1 MSPLCCSQPVPLH
14 RWSPRSPPRKRQR
27 PRWARRGF
35 CYRRGTW
42 ACEGRTTAAPG
53 SRCPPTGIIY
63 RLEKMMEEC
72 TIAFIY
78 ITGNERKTVPAEV
91 RVILNDFLETFEY
104 SRLKFHKG
112 DQTQSLLIFLIFFS
126 SCKFIRQ
133 QAMTLP
139 KISMKFS
146 WTNKSNGLNE

>member
-1 MSPLCCSQPVPLH
+1 MSPQCCSQPVPLH

-63 RLEKMMEEC
+63 RLEKSGGGVQDC
-72 TIAFIY
+72 LHLHY
-78 ITGNERKTVPAEV
+78 RERKTLPAEV
-91 RVILNDFLETFEY
+91 RVILATSWRPLDNSDE
-104 SRLKFHKG
+104 KFQKG
-112 DQTQSLLIFLIFFS
+112 DQNLLIISS
-126 SCKFIRQ
+126 SCVLANSFDNMQWQCR
-133 QAMTLP
+133 
-139 KISMKFS
+139 KIKWSSSKRS
-146 WTNKSNGLNE
+146 THACAQPL